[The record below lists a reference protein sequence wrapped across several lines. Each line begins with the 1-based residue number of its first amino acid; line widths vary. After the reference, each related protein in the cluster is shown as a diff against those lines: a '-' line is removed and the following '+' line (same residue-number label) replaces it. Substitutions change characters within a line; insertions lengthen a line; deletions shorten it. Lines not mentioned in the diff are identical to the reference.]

1 MERSYICPHCGTK
14 TTFSIFP
21 VVDALNA
28 DIGIDVL
35 TDTITGSKEVKFRV
49 VGYPSIPG
57 GGSCFE
63 YHPHRFVTC
72 CLSCGKFSYWDDGKI
87 AYPAPR
93 GIAPARDMPK
103 EALKEF
109 LEAQSIIALSP
120 RSACVLLR
128 VCLEKLADY
137 VAQSCEVPDYKPEAM
152 LWEKIKLLGE
162 KRGITNDI
170 KEICDA
176 CRDTG
181 NEFAHKGKYDLSES
195 DTLELAE
202 IMSELTNS
210 LVDLWVKPAAKV
222 ARIRQLIP
230 AKKR

>member
-1 MERSYICPHCGTK
+1 MRPDSPISISDVAEVFPHEEAVISQCQACDGL
-14 TTFSIFP
+14 IFWEHEEM
-21 VVDALNA
+21 V
-28 DIGIDVL
+28 
-35 TDTITGSKEVKFRV
+35 
-49 VGYPSIPG
+49 YPI
-57 GGSCFE
+57 
-63 YHPHRFVTC
+63 
-72 CLSCGKFSYWDDGKI
+72 
-87 AYPAPR
+87 PR
-93 GIAPARDMPK
+93 GIEAAKDMPK

-137 VAQSCEVPDYKPEAM
+137 VAQACGVPDYKPEAM
-152 LWEKIKLLGE
+152 LWEKIRLLGE

-181 NEFAHKGKYDLSES
+181 NEFAHKGKYGLSEN
-195 DTLELAE
+195 DTRELAE

>member
-1 MERSYICPHCGTK
+1 MDLSYICPHCGAK
-14 TTFSIFP
+14 TAFCVLPIAYATGIVVNEVREGWKGKPIGFSITGN
-21 VVDALNA
+21 VTN
-28 DIGIDVL
+28 ID
-35 TDTITGSKEVKFRV
+35 
-49 VGYPSIPG
+49 G
-57 GGSCFE
+57 GPFIRHQSD
-63 YHPHRFVTC
+63 RFVTV
-72 CLSCGKFSYWDDGKI
+72 CLSCDEHVYWENGKI
-87 AYPAPR
+87 AYPVPK

-137 VAQSCEVPDYKPEAM
+137 VAQTCEVPDYKPEAM

-202 IMSELTNS
+202 IMSDLTNS
-210 LVDLWVKPAAKV
+210 LVDLWVKPATKV

>member
-1 MERSYICPHCGTK
+1 MSNSYKCPHCGAVTAIFTLPIISRLKPAITHGNALKRLSLARQDDSLDIEDVAEILDPAQTK
-14 TTFSIFP
+14 ITRCQACGGLIFW
-21 VVDALNA
+21 DYYE
-28 DIGIDVL
+28 I
-35 TDTITGSKEVKFRV
+35 K
-49 VGYPSIPG
+49 YPI
-57 GGSCFE
+57 
-63 YHPHRFVTC
+63 
-72 CLSCGKFSYWDDGKI
+72 
-87 AYPAPR
+87 PR
-93 GIAPARDMPK
+93 GIEPAKDMPK

-109 LEAQSIIALSP
+109 CEAQSVIALSP

-137 VAQSCEVPDYKPEAM
+137 VAQTCGVPDYKTEAM
-152 LWEKIKLLGE
+152 LWEKIKFLGE
-162 KRGITNDI
+162 KRGITSDI

-195 DTLELAE
+195 DTRELAE